1 MWNVSLA
8 FRVLTWSLSKAHP
21 YILNF
26 EKPMEKS
33 TNRKRL
39 KYTKFINLPRF
50 PKCSVDMNSYW
61 LERTEIRVLI
71 LDYKCDIG
79 WTYDY
84 TEYI

>member
-1 MWNVSLA
+1 MKLKQSTSLH
-8 FRVLTWSLSKAHP
+8 FK
-21 YILNF
+21 F
-26 EKPMEKS
+26 EKPTEKS

-79 WTYDY
+79 
-84 TEYI
+84 